1 MNRVCRRRGKYEDIK
16 SNIKRY
22 KKYISYKR

>member
-1 MNRVCRRRGKYEDIK
+1 MSRVCRRRDQYEDCK
-16 SNIKRY
+16 RDTKRY